1 MLRHFKRKWRPIPLV
16 ALVVVIWV
24 LLAGTVAAI
33 QSRSDPPLIS
43 FELEESTEPSTVQSV
58 DLPPVVLQLTTEEA
72 AQARDITQTTTG
84 IQDRISGSRY
94 RIVGVYAE
102 GLGVLAPEVRPPK
115 RVDVVNGE
123 ETCYEVHCAKVLI
136 YDYDQDVVIAAVVDL
151 SVGRLLRVHEKE
163 VQPGGHGQP
172 PLSNEEGQHALGLAQ
187 ADPKVQAVMASQ
199 KEHLYMGAMGGGTKT
214 GSCLVHRCAFLGFEL
229 EDGRTFLILVDLSL
243 DRVVDQFFPGDG
255 S

>member
-102 GLGVLAPEVRPPK
+102 GLGVLAPEEETCYGFIALYAEGLGVLAPEVRPPK

-151 SVGRLLRVHEKE
+151 SVGRLLRVHEGGPTRGSRPTSL
-163 VQPGGHGQP
+163 VQ
-172 PLSNEEGQHALGLAQ
+172 
-187 ADPKVQAVMASQ
+187 
-199 KEHLYMGAMGGGTKT
+199 
-214 GSCLVHRCAFLGFEL
+214 R
-229 EDGRTFLILVDLSL
+229 GRTTRPWVSTS
-243 DRVVDQFFPGDG
+243 RPEGAG
-255 S
+255 SYG